1 MTVLILPIFF
11 PFLGFLLLAFSGGR
25 WNNKFCALI
34 STISIG
40 SAFLVTM
47 WIGINFF
54 QYQPVEYH
62 FTLWNWISIKD
73 FIVKF
78 NLSLDALSLTMLT
91 IVIGIGFIINLF
103 SCWYMRG
110 QEGFSRFFSY
120 TNLFISSMN
129 ILVLADNLLF
139 MYLGWELVGL
149 CSYLLIGFYY
159 TNRSNGAAALKVFI
173 ITRIGDICLVLA
185 IFILGFLGSS
195 LNFQDIALNAPK
207 MAVDNKILL
216 EWATFLLLCSAIG
229 KSAQLPLH
237 TWLSE
242 AMVGPAPVS
251 ALIHAA
257 TMVTAGIYLIV
268 RTKIL
273 FVLNSDILNL
283 VGIIGAVT
291 LLFAGCTALVQSDLK
306 RLLAYSTM
314 SQLGYMFLALGAQA
328 WEAAIFHL
336 VTHAFFKALLFLTA
350 GAIILACN
358 NEQNILKMG
367 GLRTSIPFL
376 YICFLVGGLSLA
388 SLPLCTSGFF
398 SKEKI
403 FLSLLYHG
411 NIKLLI
417 IALLGSLITSIYTCR
432 MIFLIFY
439 GPQKIK
445 VRILDRDLTFYLPLL
460 VLVILSTF
468 IGTMAIPPF
477 MNFNQEI
484 SSGKTFLSLE
494 LELLTISIVLLG
506 IGISI
511 FLWLSRRNFVLRT
524 YMSQSSL
531 GRFFI
536 TAGLNGWGF
545 DWFFNH
551 IVVLPYRKIAILVL
565 RDPLQNIINKIPHML
580 FNMVGREMIKIENHG
595 LLRIYI
601 TQIILGL
608 MLIIT
613 VLLLM

>member
-1 MTVLILPIFF
+1 MILLILPIFF

-25 WNNKFCALI
+25 WNNQFSALV
-34 STISIG
+34 STICIG

-47 WIGINFF
+47 WMGINFF
-54 QYQPVEYH
+54 QYKPVEYH
-62 FTLWNWISIKD
+62 FTLWNWISIKY

-78 NLSLDALSLTMLT
+78 NLSLDVLSLTMLT
-91 IVIGIGFIINLF
+91 IVTGIGLIINIF

-110 QEGFSRFFSY
+110 QEGFSRFFAY
-120 TNLFISSMN
+120 TNLFISSMS

-159 TNRSNGAAALKVFI
+159 TNRSNGCAALKVFI

-185 IFILGFLGSS
+185 IFMLGFLGSS
-195 LNFQDIALNAPK
+195 LNFQDIAINAPK
-207 MAVDNKILL
+207 LAVDNKILL

-237 TWLSE
+237 TWLSD

-273 FVLNSDILNL
+273 FVLNADILNI

-291 LLFAGCTALVQSDLK
+291 LLFAGCTAVVQNDLK

-314 SQLGYMFLALGAQA
+314 SQLGYMFLALGSQA

-376 YICFLVGGLSLA
+376 YICFLVGGASLA

-411 NIKLLI
+411 NIKFLI

-468 IGTMAIPPF
+468 IGTMVITPF

-484 SSGKTFLSLE
+484 RSAKTFISLG
-494 LELLTISIVLLG
+494 LELLTVSIVLLG

-511 FLWLSRRNFVLRT
+511 FLWLSRRNFVLRR

-545 DWFFNH
+545 DWLFNH
-551 IVVLPYRKIAILVL
+551 IIVLPYRKIAILVL
-565 RDPLQNIINKIPHML
+565 RDPLQNIINKLPHML
-580 FNMVGREMIKIENHG
+580 FNMVGIKMIQIEKHG
-595 LLRIYI
+595 MLQIYI

-608 MLIIT
+608 MLIVTI
-613 VLLLM
+613 LLLM

>member
-1 MTVLILPIFF
+1 RGNGSKTVY
-11 PFLGFLLLAFSGGR
+11 
-25 WNNKFCALI
+25 
-34 STISIG
+34 
-40 SAFLVTM
+40 V
-47 WIGINFF
+47 
-54 QYQPVEYH
+54 
-62 FTLWNWISIKD
+62 
-73 FIVKF
+73 
-78 NLSLDALSLTMLT
+78 
-91 IVIGIGFIINLF
+91 
-103 SCWYMRG
+103 
-110 QEGFSRFFSY
+110 
-120 TNLFISSMN
+120 
-129 ILVLADNLLF
+129 
-139 MYLGWELVGL
+139 
-149 CSYLLIGFYY
+149 
-159 TNRSNGAAALKVFI
+159 I

-185 IFILGFLGSS
+185 IFMLGFLGSS
-195 LNFQDIALNAPK
+195 LNFQDIAIKAPK
-207 MAVDNKILL
+207 LALDNKILL

-237 TWLSE
+237 TWLSD

-283 VGIIGAVT
+283 VGIIGALT

-358 NEQNILKMG
+358 HEQNIFKMG
-367 GLRTSIPFL
+367 GLRTRIPFL
-376 YICFLVGGLSLA
+376 YICFLVGGASLA

-403 FLSLLYHG
+403 FLSLLDHG
-411 NIKLLI
+411 NINFLI

-439 GPQKIK
+439 GTQKIK
-445 VRILDRDLTFYLPLL
+445 VRLLDRDLTFYLPLV
-460 VLVILSTF
+460 VLLILSTF

-484 SSGKTFLSLE
+484 RSGKTFLSSLE
-494 LELLTISIVLLG
+494 LELLTVSIVLLG

-511 FLWLSRRNFVLRT
+511 FLWLSRRNFVLRR
-524 YMSQSSL
+524 YMAQNPL

-545 DWFFNH
+545 DWLFNH
-551 IVVLPYRKIAILVL
+551 LVVLPYRKIAILL
-565 RDPLQNIINKIPHML
+565 ICDPLQNIINKLPHML
-580 FNMVGREMIKIENHG
+580 FNMVGIEMIKIENHG
-595 LLRIYI
+595 MLRIYI
-601 TQIILGL
+601 TQIILSF
-608 MLIIT
+608 MLIVT

>member
-1 MTVLILPIFF
+1 MTLLILPIFF
-11 PFLGFLLLAFSGGR
+11 PFLGFLLLAFSVGR
-25 WNNKFCALI
+25 LNNKFCALV
-34 STISIG
+34 STICIG

-47 WIGINFF
+47 WIGLNFF
-54 QYQPVEYH
+54 HYQPREYH

-73 FIVKF
+73 FSVKF
-78 NLSLDALSLTMLT
+78 NLLLDGLSLTMLT
-91 IVIGIGFIINLF
+91 IVIGIGFIINIF

-120 TNLFISSMN
+120 TNLFISSMS

-185 IFILGFLGSS
+185 IFMLGFLGSS
-195 LNFQDIALNAPK
+195 FNFQDIAINAPK
-207 MAVDNKILL
+207 LAVDNKILL

-237 TWLSE
+237 TWLSD
-242 AMVGPAPVS
+242 AMVGPSPVS

-273 FVLNSDILNL
+273 FMLNSDILNL
-283 VGIIGAVT
+283 VGIIGALT
-291 LLFAGCTALVQSDLK
+291 LLFAGCTALVQTDLK

-314 SQLGYMFLALGAQA
+314 SQLGYMFLALGSQS

-336 VTHAFFKALLFLTA
+336 VTHAFFKALLFLSA

-358 NEQNILKMG
+358 HEQNILKMG

-376 YICFLVGGLSLA
+376 YICFLVGGASLA
-388 SLPLCTSGFF
+388 SLPLCTAGFF

-403 FLSLLYHG
+403 FLSLLDHG
-411 NIKLLI
+411 NINFLI
-417 IALLGSLITSIYTCR
+417 IALLGTLITSLYTCR

-439 GPQKIK
+439 GPKKIK

-468 IGTMAIPPF
+468 IGTLSIPPF
-477 MNFNQEI
+477 MNFNQKI
-484 SSGKTFLSLE
+484 RSGKTFLSLG
-494 LELLTISIVLLG
+494 LELLTVSIVLLG

-511 FLWLSRRNFVLRT
+511 FLWLSRRNLGLRR
-524 YMSQSSL
+524 YMAQSRL
-531 GRFFI
+531 GAFFI

-545 DWFFNH
+545 DWLFNH

-565 RDPLQNIINKIPHML
+565 RDPLQNIINNLPYML
-580 FNMVGREMIKIENHG
+580 FNMVGREIIKIENHG

-601 TQIILGL
+601 SQIILGL